1 MTRWWIVALAGAAAT
16 ALPACGDDSAN
27 GDVPGEGADPG
38 ADADAG
44 PDVEAEVEPEADGDG
59 ESSVEAEAEGDG
71 AEWEVG
77 PAIGTCATF
86 SYELHEGH
94 NEGFRV
100 DDSDRAFE
108 IRVPDAIGTA
118 TGPWPVV
125 FVWHGVGNPVS
136 QVMDL
141 VAGEV
146 NDVEHPFIAVGPEA
160 IPLGLSTTPIGF
172 DWDMLMWRDEANADV
187 DLFDDVVACLD
198 EAFDVDENRI
208 YSMGF
213 SAGALMTNLLSV
225 ARSEVLASIASFSG
239 AYFSDPV
246 QQMCFGSTCT
256 TWPAFQGT
264 APFPALL
271 VRGGPE
277 DTYDA
282 IPGLM
287 VIDFDGDTIHSVE
300 YLTTRGHP
308 VLECAHDLGHEL
320 PPDLAGP
327 QFLEYLFD
335 HPKGTTPDPYATAL
349 PADFPSYCTFH
360 PGE

>member
-1 MTRWWIVALAGAAAT
+1 MNRWWITVLLASAAS
-16 ALPACGDDSAN
+16 LPACGDDSES
-27 GDVPGEGADPG
+27 GDVPVETADQG
-38 ADADAG
+38 ADADVG
-44 PDVEAEVEPEADGDG
+44 PDVEVDGEPEAEADSEPEADGDG
-59 ESSVEAEAEGDG
+59 DGVEYEI
-71 AEWEVG
+71 G
-77 PAIGTCATF
+77 PAIGSCATF

-100 DDSDRAFE
+100 NDRDRAFE
-108 IRVPDAIGTA
+108 IRVPDSIGSSP
-118 TGPWPVV
+118 GPWPVV
-125 FVWHGVGNPVS
+125 FVWHGVHDPVS
-136 QVMDL
+136 QVLDL

-146 NDVEHPFIAVGPEA
+146 NDAVHPFIAVGPEA
-160 IPLGLSTTPIGF
+160 IPLGLATTPLGF
-172 DWDMLMWRDEANADV
+172 DWDMLIWRDEANEDV
-187 DLFDDVVACLD
+187 ELFDDVVACLD
-198 EAFDVDENRI
+198 EAFDVDEDRI

-213 SAGALMTNLLSV
+213 SAGAIMTNLLSV

-239 AYFSDPV
+239 AYFSDTP

-264 APFPALL
+264 TPFPALL

-287 VIDFDGDTIHSVE
+287 VIEFNQDTLYSID
-300 YLTTRGHP
+300 YLTALGHP

-360 PGE
+360 PAE